1 VRNGFRE
8 EKGGLGMRKMIELKI
23 RYLRKD
29 MQTLIEQR
37 NNLLDPEVIRISQEL
52 DVVLNQYN
60 IYLINRGFKG
70 V

>member
-1 VRNGFRE
+1 
-8 EKGGLGMRKMIELKI
+8 MRKAIESKI

-29 MQTLIEQR
+29 MQNLIEQKD
-37 NNLLDPEVIRISQEL
+37 NLLDPEVIRISQEL

-60 IYLINRGFKG
+60 IYLINKGFKG

>member
-1 VRNGFRE
+1 MRNGFRE

>member
-1 VRNGFRE
+1 
-8 EKGGLGMRKMIELKI
+8 MRKMIELKI